1 MASLSDVSPAWCSPA
16 AMLLANDRDGSLI
29 IFVTEFVV
37 VVLCLLR
44 MPSFIMKLM
53 YFFAVPSLQF
63 TSLAMRLASTPK
75 VKASLFLKIIEAA
88 FCSQC

>member
-37 VVLCLLR
+37 VVLCN
-44 MPSFIMKLM
+44 SEAKLI
-53 YFFAVPSLQF
+53 
-63 TSLAMRLASTPK
+63 K
-75 VKASLFLKIIEAA
+75 LFGIPYELPNIFPTIPLGEN
-88 FCSQC
+88 